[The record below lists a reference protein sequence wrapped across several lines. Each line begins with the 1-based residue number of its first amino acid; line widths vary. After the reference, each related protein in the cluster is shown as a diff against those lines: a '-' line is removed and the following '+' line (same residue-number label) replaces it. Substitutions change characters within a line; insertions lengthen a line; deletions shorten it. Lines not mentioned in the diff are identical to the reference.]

1 MLFSGR
7 TGRERL
13 DQPLSNFDVIGV
25 PTGAWDSSL
34 FQFYRNLIP
43 SCLVSFLCPCVM
55 WGQIVVRAQIPLLIG
70 IKNSFPWF
78 RRTTGYGAFVD
89 FFFWSLVLAI
99 VFLTIASLISNI
111 PKFLKYILYIAAILL
126 VLMFIYLVG
135 HTRTAFRE
143 KYNFLLIYN
152 FLLTN
157 FSARYQLPGCF
168 PRGCEVWS
176 MLVDHVIAIV
186 CLPCSLSQV
195 ILFRCFLSVPESF
208 YRWHVTYF
216 NMKEVNRKSAC
227 FSVIHR

>member
-1 MLFSGR
+1 MFFRQMLFSGR

-43 SCLVSFLCPCVM
+43 SCLISFLCPCVM

-99 VFLTIASLISNI
+99 VFLTIASLVSNI

-126 VLMFIYLVG
+126 ILMFIYLVG

-143 KYNFLLIYN
+143 KYNFLL
-152 FLLTN
+152 T
-157 FSARYQLPGCF
+157 
-168 PRGCEVWS
+168 
-176 MLVDHVIAIV
+176 
-186 CLPCSLSQV
+186 
-195 ILFRCFLSVPESF
+195 
-208 YRWHVTYF
+208 
-216 NMKEVNRKSAC
+216 
-227 FSVIHR
+227 